1 MSRTV
6 KFKDIRFTLFIISIS
21 LNGKNEKDALI
32 IDFLDRQYSTNDYI
46 KQVLYRLACDDFKA
60 TYVQFNGNIS
70 NKTEINSSA
79 NNMEPSSQENDNIEE
94 EEKSSDIAVDLS
106 NFM

>member
-6 KFKDIRFTLFIISIS
+6 KFKDIRFT

-46 KQVLYRLACDDFKA
+46 KQVLYRLACDEFKA
-60 TYVQFNGNIS
+60 AYVQFNGNIPS
-70 NKTEINSSA
+70 KTEVNSSA
-79 NNMEPSSQENDNIEE
+79 NNMETSSHENDYIEE
-94 EEKSSDIAVDLS
+94 EDKSDDIAVDLS

>member
-6 KFKDIRFTLFIISIS
+6 KFKDIRFT

-46 KQVLYRLACDDFKA
+46 KQVLYRLACDDFKE